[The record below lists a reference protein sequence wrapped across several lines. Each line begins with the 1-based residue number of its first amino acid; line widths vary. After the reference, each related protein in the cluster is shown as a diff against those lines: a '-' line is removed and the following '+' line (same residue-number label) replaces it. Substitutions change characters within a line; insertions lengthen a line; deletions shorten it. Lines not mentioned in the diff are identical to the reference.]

1 MKKREILIE
10 LTSLLDVILIM
21 IFLLLSQ
28 ARAETQA
35 AIDDA
40 AMESAAA
47 ESLAAE
53 LERVLDE
60 RDDLE
65 ASMESERARF
75 EEEKEALSESYA
87 ALERQMIAEG
97 LVLENS
103 RVLTISIGKDLSSVT
118 FESEGGTY
126 RIAYQWGND
135 TYVKNRLKALVHEE
149 LREISGESVFIV
161 FLYDRTKIYESAYE
175 LIVETIREIKL
186 EASESPKEI
195 PLNIIEMDLYNR

>member
-65 ASMESERARF
+65 ASMEAERARF

-135 TYVKNRLKALVHEE
+135 TYVKNRL
-149 LREISGESVFIV
+149 
-161 FLYDRTKIYESAYE
+161 
-175 LIVETIREIKL
+175 
-186 EASESPKEI
+186 
-195 PLNIIEMDLYNR
+195 